1 MSSILRP
8 VMWCVQWWWTMTGIL
23 TKTISVVT
31 THDLQPSHREQRA
44 NEDYST
50 KSLMDC
56 LHHHTSFASSQFSS
70 SPLTPLTE
78 EDLQAAQLPASNTP
92 HSLLHLLFFSI
103 LIICFCCS
111 PVNCTFILHSTL
123 LTYQMT
129 FIPCPWCFILL
140 QSVLKWLVGDAS
152 KTVYPP
158 GQNIIYWEFMKK

>member
-23 TKTISVVT
+23 TKTTSMVT

-56 LHHHTSFASSQFSS
+56 LHHHTSFASSQLSS
-70 SPLTPLTE
+70 SPLIPLTE

-129 FIPCPWCFILL
+129 LIPCIWCFILL